1 MDEISKHDF
10 QPETPCIKVVGVG
23 ETMAPI
29 IESLKEKWGGF
40 ISAEMAG
47 EFNPE
52 KADKMV
58 IIVSDGNAEATRN
71 AIKASRET
79 LTIVAVAEDAM
90 IDSLDVPVLKSTIP
104 NMQKQINEI
113 ITPIIHT
120 GTIGYSFDDFEM
132 MVRGCNKIVV
142 ETAKAS
148 GKSRFADTLSLLSPG
163 LGNYSKYSV
172 ILYYNPNDEHHLIM
186 AELQGLTQW
195 IENLPKNMEVVWVV
209 YQDYTLSDGN
219 VKLTVITAR

>member
-104 NMQKQINEI
+104 NMQKQINKE
-113 ITPIIHT
+113 
-120 GTIGYSFDDFEM
+120 S
-132 MVRGCNKIVV
+132 
-142 ETAKAS
+142 
-148 GKSRFADTLSLLSPG
+148 AD
-163 LGNYSKYSV
+163 
-172 ILYYNPNDEHHLIM
+172 
-186 AELQGLTQW
+186 
-195 IENLPKNMEVVWVV
+195 
-209 YQDYTLSDGN
+209 
-219 VKLTVITAR
+219 